1 MKKASLVILI
11 PLVVVVLF
19 FSAVISKEIL
29 ANEDVIH
36 RSSAQDFAVCS
47 DGMILVGY
55 MDKIDVFQ
63 DGKLSFSFRP
73 PTSRAFRFYVENDRI
88 VTGCSDGFTKIYD
101 VTGNFVEDSEL
112 SYDAIKSTAQDIR
125 YIAESGEEYKIVDSF
140 GFKPF
145 EIKCGDETIV
155 RQDILDY
162 HFNGAPF
169 WLFWALAFLNM
180 VVLVIALIDKYAV
193 KETSQA

>member
-11 PLVVVVLF
+11 PLIVVVLF

-36 RSSAQDFAVCS
+36 QSSVQDFAVCS
-47 DGMILVGY
+47 DGKIIVGY

-73 PTSRAFRFYVENDRI
+73 PTPRAYRFYVENDRI
-88 VTGCSDGFTKIYD
+88 VIGCSDGFTEIYD
-101 VTGNFVEDSEL
+101 VEGKFLEDSDL
-112 SYDAIKSTAQDIR
+112 SYNKVVSISHDTKYVSA
-125 YIAESGEEYKIVDSF
+125 SGEQYKVSDGF

-145 EIKCGDETIV
+145 EIKCGNETIV

-180 VVLVIALIDKYAV
+180 AVLVIALIDKYAV

>member
-19 FSAVISKEIL
+19 FSAAISKDIL
-29 ANEDVIH
+29 A
-36 RSSAQDFAVCS
+36 SSGIVKKSSIQDFGVCS
-47 DGMILVGY
+47 DGKIIVGY
-55 MDKIDVFQ
+55 RGKIEVYQ
-63 DGKLSFSFRP
+63 GGKIVFSFRP
-73 PTSRAFRFYVENDRI
+73 PTPRAYRFYIDSDKI
-88 VTGCSDGFTKIYD
+88 VIGCSDGYTAIYD
-101 VTGNFVEDSEL
+101 IEGKFVEDSEL
-112 SYDAIKSTAQDIR
+112 AYEAVKSTAREIQ
-125 YIAESGEEYKIVDSF
+125 YKAESGEEYKIADAL

-145 EIKCGDETIV
+145 EIKLGSETIV
-155 RQDILDY
+155 RQNILDY

-180 VVLVIALIDKYAV
+180 AVLVIALVDKYAV